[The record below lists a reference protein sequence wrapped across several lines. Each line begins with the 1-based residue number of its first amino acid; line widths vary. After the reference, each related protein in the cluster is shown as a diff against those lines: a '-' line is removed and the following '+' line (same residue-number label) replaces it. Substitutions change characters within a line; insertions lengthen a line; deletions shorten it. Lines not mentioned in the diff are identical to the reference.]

1 MRKRP
6 LILLT
11 NDDGIEAA
19 GLLALE
25 RAMAALGEV
34 WVVAPSGERSTCSHS
49 LTLRRELPVE
59 RLGPRRWAVDGT
71 PVDCV
76 FVGMF
81 GLLPRR
87 PAVVVSGINHGPNLG
102 TDTIYSGTVAA
113 AREGALRG
121 VPSVAVSLTEGERF
135 DEAAR
140 IAAELVRRVLRS
152 GPHALADGRGVL
164 LNLNV
169 PPRVTGPARLARL
182 GRRAYPEEVAVRR
195 VGGSAHAARIGG
207 YPVKADGERGAD
219 TRAIAQGRPSLT
231 PLTLDLTQRD
241 ARRRFGALLEMLGHA
256 GPAAPTR
263 SRGTASASRARTGGG
278 R

>member
-1 MRKRP
+1 MRRRP

-19 GLLALE
+19 GLRALE
-25 RAMAALGEV
+25 QAMAALGEV

-121 VPSVAVSLTEGERF
+121 VPSVAVSLTDGDRF
-135 DEAAR
+135 EEAGRVAGD
-140 IAAELVRRVLRS
+140 LVRRLLRA
-152 GPHALADGRGVL
+152 GRHAVADGRGVL

-169 PPRVTGPARLARL
+169 PPGAGGSPRLATL
-182 GRRAYPEEVAVRR
+182 GRRVYPEEVGVRR
-195 VGGSAHAARIGG
+195 VGGAAHLARIGG
-207 YPVKADGERGAD
+207 YPVKADGESGAD
-219 TRAIAQGRPSLT
+219 TRAIAEGRPTLT

-241 ARRRFGALLEMLGHA
+241 ARRRFNGLFEKLGQA
-256 GPAAPTR
+256 GPGSRSR
-263 SRGTASASRARTGGG
+263 SRGTASSRPRAGG
-278 R
+278 RK